1 MDFKKLIDEI
11 PAYDHF
17 LTVDE
22 MDASTLKLAEDYPD
36 LVTVTQE
43 GTSRS
48 GQECLYVRLSASKR
62 ADGGDDA
69 GIFLTPFM
77 RR

>member
-22 MDASTLKLAEDYPD
+22 MDASTLKLAEEYPD
-36 LVTVTQE
+36 LVTVTKE
-43 GTSRS
+43 GTSR
-48 GQECLYVRLSASKR
+48 GGHPIYCLKIGDGSKTPLCSVVRIQTNQWAR
-62 ADGGDDA
+62 
-69 GIFLTPFM
+69 
-77 RR
+77 